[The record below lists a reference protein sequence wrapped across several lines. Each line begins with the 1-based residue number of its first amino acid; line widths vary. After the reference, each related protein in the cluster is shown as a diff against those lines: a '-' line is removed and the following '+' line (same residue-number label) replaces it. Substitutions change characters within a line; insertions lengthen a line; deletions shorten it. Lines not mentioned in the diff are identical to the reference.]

1 MPKSYYRIKYRH
13 VHMINRLQRNFY
25 DIHFLVRL
33 ILYKNPKTKL
43 SHNIE
48 PLFIMLAYKAVLT

>member
-1 MPKSYYRIKYRH
+1 
-13 VHMINRLQRNFY
+13 MINRLQRNFY

-43 SHNIE
+43 SHNTE